1 MTLARIGADLP
12 AKVESSR
19 QSPPKDPERKALG
32 AAPIPHLSAE
42 DIGRLEIAAH
52 DLSRKHGGEYG
63 LFIRTTFDTAL
74 RVNEVLALRPMDI
87 DLDNGPLVR
96 VRREKG
102 GHPPHCAISPTVATR
117 LLSFAYQKQLA
128 NDARFFTF
136 NDRYAHRIVSR
147 AAAAAGIKK
156 PDGVGWVH
164 LLRHSGAIE
173 RLRVTRHPPGVQ
185 AQLGHR
191 SPFMTY
197 RYWRTLQAEEALEAS
212 QVGLEL
218 TRL

>member
-1 MTLARIGADLP
+1 MLRRCLKNPPNCWSPATRFREFVSPNSARLP
-12 AKVESSR
+12 TF
-19 QSPPKDPERKALG
+19 
-32 AAPIPHLSAE
+32 
-42 DIGRLEIAAH
+42 
-52 DLSRKHGGEYG
+52 G
-63 LFIRTTFDTAL
+63 LRHQDQ
-74 RVNEVLALRPMDI
+74 
-87 DLDNGPLVR
+87 GC
-96 VRREKG
+96 
-102 GHPPHCAISPTVATR
+102 CAVSPTLATR
-117 LLSFAYQKQLA
+117 LLSFAYQKGLA

-147 AAAAAGIKK
+147 AGAAVGIKK

-212 QVGLEL
+212 QIGVEL
-218 TRL
+218 TGV

>member
-1 MTLARIGADLP
+1 MAQYEQNLP
-12 AKVESSR
+12 QKVEDSR
-19 QSPPKDPERKALG
+19 HSPPTDPERRALG
-32 AAPIPHLSAE
+32 TGPIPHLSAE

-74 RVNEVLALRPMDI
+74 RVNEVLTLRPMDI

-102 GHPPHCAISPTVATR
+102 GHPPHCAISPTVATE
-117 LLSFAYQKQLA
+117 LLSFAYQKGLA
-128 NDARFFTF
+128 NDSRFFTF

-147 AAAAAGIKK
+147 AAVAAGIKK

-197 RYWRTLQAEEALEAS
+197 RYWRTLQAEEALETS
-212 QVGLEL
+212 QLGVDLA
-218 TRL
+218 R

>member
-1 MTLARIGADLP
+1 MTLTRFEQNLP
-12 AKVESSR
+12 KKVEDSR
-19 QSPPKDPERKALG
+19 HSPPTDPERRALCTG
-32 AAPIPHLSAE
+32 PIPHLSAE
-42 DIGRLEIAAH
+42 DIGRLEIAGQ
-52 DLSRKHGGEYG
+52 DLSKNHGGEYG

-117 LLSFAYQKQLA
+117 LLSFAYQKGLA

-197 RYWRTLQAEEALEAS
+197 RYWRTLQAEEALETS
-212 QVGLEL
+212 QLGVDLS
-218 TRL
+218 R

>member
-1 MTLARIGADLP
+1 MP
-12 AKVESSR
+12 AQVESSR
-19 QSPPKDPERKALG
+19 QSPPKDLERTALG
-32 AAPIPHLSAE
+32 AAPIPHLSVE
-42 DIGRLEIAAH
+42 DIAQMEIAARA
-52 DLSRKHGGEYG
+52 LSRRHGVEYG
-63 LFIRTTFDTAL
+63 LFIVTVFDLAL
-74 RVNEVLALRPMDI
+74 RVNEVLPLCPKDI
-87 DLDNGPLVR
+87 DLDNGPLVH
-96 VRREKG
+96 VSREKG
-102 GHPPHCAISPTVATR
+102 GHPPHAAISPTLAAR
-117 LLSFAYQKQLA
+117 LLSFAYQKGLA
-128 NDARFFTF
+128 NDAGFFTF

-197 RYWRTLQAEEALEAS
+197 RYWRTLQAEEALETS
-212 QVGLEL
+212 QLGVDLA
-218 TRL
+218 R